1 MVKVL
6 PKFAQRLKELR
17 KEKGLTQVEMA
28 KFIDRTE
35 SNYQKLEY
43 GTVNVPALTLEKLAD
58 FFEVSTDYL
67 LGRDDR
73 RKP

>member
-28 KFIDRTE
+28 EFIGRTE
-35 SNYQKLEY
+35 GNYQKLEY
-43 GTVNVPALTLEKLAD
+43 GTINVPALTLEKLAD

>member
-1 MVKVL
+1 MEKVM

-17 KEKGLTQVEMA
+17 KEKGLKQTEMA
-28 KFIDRTE
+28 AFLNRTE
-35 SNYQKLEY
+35 GNYQKMEY
-43 GTVNVPALTLEKLAD
+43 GHINVPALTLEKLAD
-58 FFEVSTDYL
+58 FFDVSVDYL

>member
-1 MVKVL
+1 MVKIL

-43 GTVNVPALTLEKLAD
+43 GNVNVPALTLEKLAD